1 MAKTNKITYKVFL
14 FERVKKKLRFFETET
29 YPLQI
34 RLTSGAR
41 SVYLKSN
48 LFVQVLHNKYQ
59 QDAMH
64 NATNISVND
73 VISCEEDLIGFIL
86 QSRKDDLSLE
96 TVRKEYA
103 LLSKDIL
110 DGLDEQFKKFLVIFF
125 YEENLPAYSMFIKN
139 DGGNHTSEFI
149 LENLEKSLQTKVFEK
164 LLQTAVIKAP
174 PYIPFVKFF
183 REAANYQLPLFPV
196 YRWQQEPVLHNFKA
210 FIDNRFPEYKSG
222 NPVSYI
228 NAFIINR

>member
-48 LFVQVLHNKYQ
+48 FFLQVLQNKYQ
-59 QDAMH
+59 QDAVY
-64 NATNISVND
+64 NAAKISVSD

-86 QSRKDDLSLE
+86 KTKENDLSLE

-110 DGLDEQFKKFLVIFF
+110 DELDERFKKFLISFF
-125 YEENLPAYSMFIKN
+125 HEENLPAYSLFIKN
-139 DGGNHTSEFI
+139 DGTNHTSEFI
-149 LENLEKSLQTKVFEK
+149 LENLEKSLQATVYDK
-164 LLQTAVIKAP
+164 LLKTAVEKAP

-183 REAANYQLPLFPV
+183 GRQQIFNYLFS
-196 YRWQQEPVLHNFKA
+196 LSIAGN
-210 FIDNRFPEYKSG
+210 KSQCCAI
-222 NPVSYI
+222 STYLS
-228 NAFIINR
+228 IIISLNTNQATR